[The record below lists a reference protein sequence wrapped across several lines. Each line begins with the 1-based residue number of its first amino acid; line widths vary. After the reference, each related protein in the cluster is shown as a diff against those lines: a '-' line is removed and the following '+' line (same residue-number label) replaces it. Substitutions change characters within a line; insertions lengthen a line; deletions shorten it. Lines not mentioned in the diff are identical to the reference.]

1 MEIIKHFFQQMGDML
16 SIPWSFVIL
25 ELAGTLAGAV
35 SGARLSAAKKFDLFG
50 AFIVGTATACGGGTI
65 RDLLIGK
72 TPFWLEDP
80 IFLLTCLF
88 GLVWVIIFRR
98 WLVRQNNTW
107 FLFDCIGFSL
117 FNVIGI
123 EKSLGL
129 GFPTWAAI
137 CLGVI
142 TGAGGG
148 VLRDILI
155 NEVPLIF
162 RKEIYA
168 TCCLAGGI
176 VYILCLQYL
185 GWRPEGSAV
194 LSCTVAIGIRMLAV
208 KYGWSLPTLKAE
220 P

>member
-1 MEIIKHFFQQMGDML
+1 MELVKQFFQNLGDML
-16 SIPWSFVIL
+16 SIRWFFVIL
-25 ELAGTLAGAV
+25 ELIGTLAGAV
-35 SGARLSAAKKFDLFG
+35 SGARLSAAKQFDLFG
-50 AFIVGTATACGGGTI
+50 AFIVGTAVGGGTT
-65 RDLLIGK
+65 RDLLMGK

-80 IFLLTCLF
+80 IYLLTCLF
-88 GLVWVIIFRR
+88 GLLWVIVFRK

-137 CLGVI
+137 CLGCI

-148 VLRDILI
+148 VMRDILI

-176 VYILCLQYL
+176 VYVLFLHW
-185 GWRPEGSAV
+185 GWTPEGCAL
-194 LSCTVAIGIRMLAV
+194 LSCTVAIAIRMLAV
-208 KYGWSLPTLKAE
+208 KYHWALPYIKGIE
-220 P
+220 E

>member
-1 MEIIKHFFQQMGDML
+1 MEIIKHFFEQMGDML

-137 CLGVI
+137 VLGVV

-155 NEVPLIF
+155 NEEPLIF
-162 RKEIYA
+162 RKEMYA

-176 VYILCLQYL
+176 VYIVCLQYL
-185 GWRPEGSAV
+185 GWRP
-194 LSCTVAIGIRMLAV
+194 
-208 KYGWSLPTLKAE
+208 
-220 P
+220 

>member
-1 MEIIKHFFQQMGDML
+1 MGDIL
-16 SIPWSFVIL
+16 SIPWTFVIL
-25 ELAGTLAGAV
+25 ELISTLAGAV
-35 SGARLSAAKKFDLFG
+35 SGARLSAAKQFDLFG

-80 IFLLTCLF
+80 IYLLTCLF
-88 GLVWVIIFRR
+88 GLLWVIVFRK

-107 FLFDCIGFSL
+107 FIFDCIGFSL

-123 EKSLGL
+123 EKALGL
-129 GFPTWAAI
+129 GLPTWAAI

-168 TCCLAGGI
+168 TCCLAGGL
-176 VYILCLQYL
+176 VYIGCLQGL
-185 GWRPEGSAV
+185 GWAPEGSAV
-194 LSCTVAIGIRMLAV
+194 LSCTVAIAIRMLAV
-208 KYGWSLPTLKAE
+208 KYGWGLPTLKAE

>member
-1 MEIIKHFFQQMGDML
+1 MEIIRQFFQQMGDML
-16 SIPWSFVIL
+16 SIPWTFVIL
-25 ELAGTLAGAV
+25 ELIGTLAGAV

-50 AFIVGTATACGGGTI
+50 AFIVGVATACGGGTI

-80 IFLLTCLF
+80 IYLGACLF
-88 GLVWVIIFRR
+88 GLIWVIVFRR
-98 WLVRQNNTW
+98 FLVRQNNTW

-129 GFPTWAAI
+129 GLPVWAAI
-137 CLGVI
+137 CLGVV

-168 TCCLAGGI
+168 TCCLAGGLA
-176 VYILCLQYL
+176 YIFCLHYL

-194 LSCTVAIGIRMLAV
+194 LSCTVAISIRMLAV